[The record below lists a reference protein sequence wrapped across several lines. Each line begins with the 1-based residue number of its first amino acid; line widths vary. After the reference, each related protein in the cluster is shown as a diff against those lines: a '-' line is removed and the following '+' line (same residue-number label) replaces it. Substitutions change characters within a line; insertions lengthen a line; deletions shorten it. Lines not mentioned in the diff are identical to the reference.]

1 MGSNDGTVV
10 GMTQI
15 VDQGPRNR
23 LLNVAVV
30 AEGFQQSELGAFAAR
45 AQQFANGLFITAP

>member
-1 MGSNDGTVV
+1 MGASDGTVV
-10 GMTQI
+10 GMTQF

-30 AEGFQQSELGAFAAR
+30 AEGFQQSELGTFAAS
-45 AQQFANGLFITAP
+45 A